1 MFLFVLSLRKQE
13 LTLSHAVSRVPGGG
27 GGMTCSTGTP
37 VTPGSYQASG
47 ACCLGAQ
54 GILGSGGDWP
64 RRGGRQSCPWERPS
78 ILKSRERVDS
88 TEGKRAL
95 PAGDGREE
103 GRGCNLH
110 GSLRGLPRAGKGIRG
125 GGKGRSRQE
134 AGAVSSSP

>member
-54 GILGSGGDWP
+54 GILGSGGP
-64 RRGGRQSCPWERPS
+64 
-78 ILKSRERVDS
+78 
-88 TEGKRAL
+88 
-95 PAGDGREE
+95 
-103 GRGCNLH
+103 
-110 GSLRGLPRAGKGIRG
+110 GLVEAAGKAVP
-125 GGKGRSRQE
+125 GKGRRY
-134 AGAVSSSP
+134 